1 MRVMLVCHR
10 FPYPPSSGAKI
21 RSYHILRHL
30 AQEHEVTV
38 AAPYRSPREREE
50 GKGLEDQCHRVLAEE
65 IPASAARLR
74 MVSNLLSRTPSSM
87 GYFLSPELVR
97 RVREELAARDYDLVI
112 AHSSSVAPYVADVR
126 GPAKIL
132 DFVDMDSEKWLAY
145 AKVRPFPL
153 SLGYRIEGRKLRR
166 AEEELALRFDV
177 CTCATRAE
185 AETLESYGTGVPAE
199 WFPNGADIEFF
210 RPSGQPYD
218 PDTICFVGKMDYFP
232 NSECMVDFCART
244 LPLLRA
250 RRPGIRLLIVGS
262 DPTPAVRRLARIPGV
277 TVTGAVKDVRPY
289 VTRSAA
295 SVAPLSIARGTQNKI
310 LESLAMGVPVVSSE
324 VAAKGVDC
332 LAGEHMLV
340 ASTPEGHADA
350 ILRLLEDPAERRRLS
365 EAGRAR
371 ILSHHTWGRAMRR
384 FGEIVRRATRA
395 AGPAATAVAAGSS
408 RNEQHKDETE

>member
-1 MRVMLVCHR
+1 MRVMLLCHR

-21 RSYHILRHL
+21 RSYHILKHL
-30 AQEHEVTV
+30 AQEHEVTL
-38 AAPYRSPREREE
+38 AAPFRSPQEREE
-50 GKGLEDQCHRVLAEE
+50 GRGIEDQCHRVLAEE
-65 IPASAARLR
+65 IPPLAARLR
-74 MVSNLLSRTPSSM
+74 MIGNLMNRTPSSM
-87 GYFLSPELVR
+87 GYFLSPRLLH
-97 RVREELAARDYDLVI
+97 RVREELAARTYDLVL

-132 DFVDMDSEKWLAY
+132 DFVDMDSQKWLEY

-153 SLGYRIEGRKLRR
+153 SLGYRIEGTKLRR
-166 AEEELALRFDV
+166 AEEELARKFDA
-177 CTCATRAE
+177 CTCATPFE
-185 AETLESYGTGVPAE
+185 AQTLESYGTGVPAE
-199 WFPNGADIEFF
+199 WFPNGADVEYF
-210 RPSGQPYD
+210 RPSAEPYD

-232 NSECMVDFCART
+232 NSDCMVDFCART

-289 VTRSAA
+289 VVRSAA

-324 VAAKGVDC
+324 VAARGVDC
-332 LAGEHMLV
+332 VAGEHILV
-340 ASTPEGHADA
+340 ASTPEGNADA
-350 ILRLLEDPAERRRLS
+350 ILRLLEDPAERRRFA

-371 ILSHHTWGRAMRR
+371 ILSHHTWSRAMRR
-384 FGEIVRRATRA
+384 FGEIVRRVTRA
-395 AGPAATAVAAGSS
+395 DGPAATAVAAGVSRSS
-408 RNEQHKDETE
+408 TERDERD